1 MRNPTACTQPLVTLA
16 MVICACVMG
25 ASVVDACDCGQAA
38 TCGTLWNADL
48 VFVGTLEQGHR
59 SIDTPASMS
68 ASAAGNWPVVTLA
81 VEKWLRGEPVGK
93 NVVLNSRA
101 MGLCAY
107 QFVPQ
112 TRYVVFANR
121 APDGLWAVSLCGGT
135 VALDSQQGHETLREI
150 RSMLTS
156 RAPGRVAGRISFES
170 EPVIGADV
178 RLWSEKAT
186 MATRTDHQG
195 MFRFPRVPPGRYLLS
210 ATAPPNAAE
219 VSPIPMLIG
228 AKACLAANIDPPRRP

>member
-1 MRNPTACTQPLVTLA
+1 MASPKPLVVLA
-16 MVICACVMG
+16 MVICACFMG
-25 ASVVDACDCGQAA
+25 ASVVDACDCGGAA

-48 VFVGTLEQGHR
+48 VFVGKVEQGHR
-59 SIDTPASMS
+59 SIDTPASIS

-93 NVVLNSRA
+93 IVVLNSRA

-121 APDGLWAVSLCGGT
+121 APNGLWAVSLCGGT
-135 VALDSQQGHETLREI
+135 VTLDSKQGQETLREI
-150 RSMLTS
+150 RDMLTS
-156 RAPGRVAGRISFES
+156 RAPGRVAGQVSFES
-170 EPVIGADV
+170 EPVIGTDV

-186 MATRTDHQG
+186 IATRTDHQG
-195 MFRFPRVPPGRYLLS
+195 IFRFPQVPPGRYLLS
-210 ATAPPNAAE
+210 ATSLPNAVE
-219 VSPIPMLIG
+219 VPPIPMWVG
-228 AKACLAANIDPPRRP
+228 AKACLAANIDLPRRP